1 MSDSNQQFRIN
12 EILIQD
18 LKDMYLGK
26 IIYTQDLRY
35 MYLGKIIY
43 ASIAAVSLLINVIL
57 LYLLLS

>member
-1 MSDSNQQFRIN
+1 MSDNNLHFRTN
-12 EILIQD
+12 ELLQQD
-18 LKDMYLGK
+18 LKD
-26 IIYTQDLRY
+26 